1 MIDANYIRQFA
12 REVYLKPALKRGD
25 EVVAIPVKAIEA
37 ELKKSGFTSGRTP
50 MVCSALSGKK
60 FQQENEIILD
70 RWEGPASGQST
81 TVVYY
86 YRRADNL
93 HPSGATSTPESVSA
107 PAAVSESP
115 EARAKR
121 MVEGL
126 KGLLRDEIAAYGGTE
141 GFMRWVR
148 SDEDEAA

>member
-12 REVYLKPALKRGD
+12 KEIYLKPALDRGD
-25 EVVAIPVKAIEA
+25 EVVAIPVKAVET

-70 RWEGPASGQST
+70 HWEGPASGQST
-81 TVVYY
+81 TVIYY
-86 YRRADNL
+86 FRWAGTRRK
-93 HPSGATSTPESVSA
+93 SGARSTAERGKA
-107 PAAVSESP
+107 PAAVAESP

-126 KGLLRDEIAAYGGTE
+126 RGLLKDEIAAYGGTE

>member
-12 REVYLKPALKRGD
+12 KEFYLKPALNRGD
-25 EVVAIPVKAIEA
+25 EVVAIPVKAVET

-70 RWEGPASGQST
+70 HWEGPASGQST
-81 TVVYY
+81 TVTYY
-86 YRRADNL
+86 YRWAGAQRK
-93 HPSGATSTPESVSA
+93 SGTASVPGPGKA
-107 PAAVSESP
+107 PAALLEDP

-126 KGLLRDEIAAYGGTE
+126 RGLLREEIAAYGGTE
-141 GFMRWVR
+141 GFMRWAR